1 MDSSSATSEMS
12 EYEKPHADL
21 SAWGKSF
28 QSQPTTSE
36 MLNRAGTSRAMSC
49 FAAIREG
56 HKTKKAAGLCSLPE
70 GGGYLLSHF
79 RSTIGVAGFNFSV
92 RNGKR
97 WNPRAITTL
106 IFFVTGTHFWRSTAY
121 KVGKNRLLSEPTIG
135 SGTLAALLCVVSSF
149 DFFGRTCPQERV
161 REISNARLRPS
172 LTLDLRPIYVVVCNV
187 PNVEIL
193 SWGGL
198 RA

>member
-1 MDSSSATSEMS
+1 M
-12 EYEKPHADL
+12 
-21 SAWGKSF
+21 
-28 QSQPTTSE
+28 
-36 MLNRAGTSRAMSC
+36 
-49 FAAIREG
+49 
-56 HKTKKAAGLCSLPE
+56 
-70 GGGYLLSHF
+70 
-79 RSTIGVAGFNFSV
+79 AGFNFSV

-106 IFFVTGTHFWRSTAY
+106 IFFVTVIPISKDPRRIRSERT
-121 KVGKNRLLSEPTIG
+121 GSLEPTIG